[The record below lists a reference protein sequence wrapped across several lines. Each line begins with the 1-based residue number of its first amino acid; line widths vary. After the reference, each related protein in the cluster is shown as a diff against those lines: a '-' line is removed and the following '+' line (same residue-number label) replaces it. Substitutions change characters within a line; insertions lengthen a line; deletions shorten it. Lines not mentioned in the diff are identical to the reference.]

1 MEDLN
6 QVARNGNFLNGDDDD
21 GNYEDDKK
29 NGNSVNKTS
38 IPKQLKFSIGI

>member
-6 QVARNGNFLNGDDDD
+6 QVARNDKFLNGDDDD

-29 NGNSVNKTS
+29 NGNSVTILT
-38 IPKQLKFSIGI
+38 IPKQRYHSN